1 MNNIKISLPE
11 RNSQNRTKKKVAL
24 FSLLVSVLL
33 VGIKVT
39 IAYLTNSSGVF
50 SEALNNGLDLVTVLI
65 AFLAIRMATKP
76 ADKDHTYGHAKYENL
91 SAFIELAIIALLCFY
106 IIFISIRR
114 MIYRDFEINLN
125 IYIFLVLIISVAINL
140 VRVYYVGK
148 AARKFNSFALQA
160 EFVNY
165 SSDIVSSILVIAGLY
180 LAGRGFV
187 YADPIASILVAVIVL
202 IFSLR
207 LSVKIIRNLL
217 DHIPGEVTEKID
229 SILDRIPQIKTVNK
243 LQIHEV
249 GNIKFINLDVGLDDN
264 LYLSQ
269 VEKIKRA
276 VRSKILSDLP
286 GSEIILETRSS
297 LEATNIR
304 SIVKEVI
311 LNYKEIKDIHNI
323 FIYDVG
329 EYMDISIH
337 VELRKKLK
345 LDETEKLTK
354 NAENKI
360 TKKINRVRRIYIHI
374 EDAKSDEDWEDITK
388 TSEKLIN
395 RLKAEISLLVNP
407 DTCHNFTLLERK
419 GSYNLAFHC
428 RLKKSLDIK
437 EAHLIITEIENRI
450 RHKFKDLNEVAIHM
464 EPE

>member
-337 VELRKKLK
+337 VELRKNLK